1 MTRITKKESYLMWT
15 GLTAVGL
22 FWLASNP
29 NCNRGCKTVAQHLA
43 EHALED
49 FLGGLGGF
57 FAA

>member
-1 MTRITKKESYLMWT
+1 MARITKQESVLIWT
-15 GLTAVGL
+15 GVAAAGF

-29 NCNRGCKTVAQHLA
+29 NCKRGCKTVAQHLA